1 MEDFLKEAREFA
13 HIESERT
20 GMPAKPHIDL
30 ATEMG
35 KKIAKDLGASVEVV
49 EASTL
54 LMDCQLGQAVKEGRL
69 KDHVEMS
76 AIEARKILDKY
87 DISEKDK
94 NNIINSILEH
104 HGVSEFYSLESEI
117 TCNADC
123 YRFIS
128 VKGFMFAV
136 RYLRDM
142 PFDDLVKILNEKVEE
157 KWNVVSLEIV
167 KKDLEP
173 QYNSIKSILV
183 NLN

>member
-1 MEDFLKEAREFA
+1 MEDFLKEVRAFA
-13 HIESERT
+13 YSENERT
-20 GMPAKPHIDL
+20 GMPVRAHIDL

-35 KKIAKDLGASVEVV
+35 KKIAKDLGANIDIV
-49 EASTL
+49 EAATL
-54 LMDCQLGQAVKEGRL
+54 LMDCQIGQALKEGRL

-76 AIEARKILDKY
+76 ANEAKKILDKY
-87 DISEKDK
+87 NIDEKDK
-94 NNIINSILEH
+94 DKIINSILEH
-104 HGVSEFYSLESEI
+104 HGNVNFSSLESEI
-117 TCNADC
+117 VCNADC

-142 PFDDLVKILNEKVEE
+142 SFDDLRKILNEKVEE
-157 KWNVVSLEIV
+157 KWNAVSLEIV

-173 QYNSIKSILV
+173 QYNSIKYLLN